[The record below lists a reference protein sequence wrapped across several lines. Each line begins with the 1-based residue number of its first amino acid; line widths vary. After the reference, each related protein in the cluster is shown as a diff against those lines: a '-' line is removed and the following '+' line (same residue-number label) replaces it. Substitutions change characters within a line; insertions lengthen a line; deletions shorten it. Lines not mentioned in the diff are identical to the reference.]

1 VRSAVDEELAG
12 KPSQRDADKG
22 QFEVELDRDGVC
34 HDHLLGLP
42 ASDRSV

>member
-1 VRSAVDEELAG
+1 MPRSTGSAFAMTRSARTAG
-12 KPSQRDADKG
+12 ITPTI
-22 QFEVELDRDGVC
+22 VELDRDGVC